1 MANVI
6 AQGVMILDT
15 ASATPVTKNQYL
27 VTGFRYVSAS
37 AAAGDECKVQDNG
50 ATPRT
55 WFDSFATGADWEDAQ
70 TINTGGIPMNGVILA
85 TLTSGICY
93 IYFK

>member
-15 ASATPVTKNQYL
+15 TGVVTSNQYL

-37 AAAGDECKVQDNG
+37 ASAGDECKIQDNA

-70 TINTGGIPMNGVILA
+70 TINTGGILMNGIKLA
-85 TLTSGICY
+85 TLTSGTAY
-93 IYFK
+93 VYFK